1 MRRKK
6 ARGDKVSSIYW
17 HIYNFLL
24 GLAEVG
30 IFYVYVTTLYPKKKN
45 NTYYNLLVILGM
57 AILIY
62 GKTQLHLL
70 PIWNALVVCI
80 IVLLEAWLLVQVEG
94 IKYFASV
101 AVYYALVA
109 LVDLCVGSII
119 NIFAPVSMINL
130 LKHANWASIMISIL
144 SKLMLFLVVK
154 GILVKE
160 EDKGEFFKRSLYLLL
175 GIFVLSVIA
184 IYNIAELTQVFNGVG
199 DRVAR
204 HNLCILALMLL
215 FINVISHHIIM
226 QLNSK
231 LNAEKVYEVMAY
243 QNMILSKAVMDNK
256 EVEAEWRKNKHDF
269 NNHLGC
275 VDMLL
280 QMNNV
285 TRARSYIQNLTQHY
299 LEQSGQIKLG
309 NEIIDAVINQKVVLA
324 HKQAINIEVTGS
336 IEQALPMSEMDLC
349 ALIGNG
355 LDNAIEAA
363 VQIEEAANRQ
373 IWVNIKIFGEHLI
386 IDIENTV
393 KEDLQKLQVL
403 KTTKKDKKLHGIG
416 MKSMQQVVDKY
427 HGHMEWKCENQC
439 FSLLIL
445 LPMMDAM
452 HSSLNK

>member
-1 MRRKK
+1 M
-6 ARGDKVSSIYW
+6 SSIYW
-17 HIYNFLL
+17 HIYDFLL

-30 IFYVYVTTLYPKKKN
+30 IFNVYVTTLYPKKKN
-45 NTYYNLLVILGM
+45 NTYYNLLVTLGI

-70 PIWNALVVCI
+70 PIWNALLGCI
-80 IVLLEAWLLVQVEG
+80 IVLFEAWLLVKVEG

-109 LVDLCVGSII
+109 LIDLCVGSII
-119 NIFAPVSMINL
+119 NIFAPVGMITL
-130 LKHANWASIMISIL
+130 LKQANWASVIIGVF
-144 SKLMLFLVVK
+144 SKVILFLIVKVV
-154 GILVKE
+154 LVKE
-160 EDKGEFFKRSLYLLL
+160 ENNGEFFKRSLYLLL

-184 IYNIAELTQVFNGVG
+184 IYNIAELTQGFKGF
-199 DRVAR
+199 DSRAAR
-204 HNLCILALMLL
+204 HNLCILAVMLL
-215 FINVISHHIIM
+215 FINVICYYIIM

-256 EVEAEWRKNKHDF
+256 EVEIEWRKNKHDF

-324 HKQAINIEVTGS
+324 YNQEIKMEVTGS
-336 IEQALPMSEMDLC
+336 IEQALPMNEMDLC

-363 VQIEEAANRQ
+363 AQVEEIDRRQ

-393 KEDLQKLQVL
+393 KQDLQKTQVL

-427 HGHMEWKCENQC
+427 HGHMEWKCEKQC

-452 HSSLNK
+452 YSSLNK